1 MSSKLLSLLN
11 WVIRL
16 KQEGE
21 THDVSK
27 SAEKFKWFSV
37 ILEFIQNADDAGA
50 RNVKIVRGIRNSYH
64 KITTK
69 THTKTQVLSHVN
81 FGEKSLISKEM
92 KSWQGPSILIYNDSM
107 FTESDFRNIARIGQG
122 SKMASLEKTGRF
134 GLGFCSSY
142 HWTDVVSFVSG
153 CSFCVFDP
161 HLKYVVLSR
170 SLGNMRL
177 LLIVTLGRTL
187 ENYSN
192 SNSENAHSNITNT
205 GTYPIRK
212 NPVFV

>member
-1 MSSKLLSLLN
+1 MLMIAVLAMSRLYVVFGIHNTNLS
-11 WVIRL
+11 
-16 KQEGE
+16 
-21 THDVSK
+21 
-27 SAEKFKWFSV
+27 
-37 ILEFIQNADDAGA
+37 
-50 RNVKIVRGIRNSYH
+50 
-64 KITTK
+64 K
-69 THTKTQVLSHVN
+69 THTHTQTQVLSHVN